1 MTSFNRTVDLMH
13 LREIKLDSDMS
24 FLPSAIAQGVQ
35 LAGQRLDANE
45 SMVFALQ
52 LQHLRNEVMMRP
64 YPQYKAKNLLPMQSE
79 ASPGAE
85 EYAYIVA
92 DRVGMFKMIT
102 NYADDLP
109 VTEVQGEKIVADIRE
124 FGGAVHYS
132 IHDQE
137 RAAQSGMPLVQRK
150 MIANRDVAEQKFDR
164 IAWVGD
170 AESGLFGIA
179 SHPNITA
186 TTVVAGAATTTP
198 WPTKTAAEIYT
209 DLVRPFIDQ
218 ATATNGIER
227 PDTIVMTAARFE
239 LLRTRFFGDN
249 TGESV
254 LVRFREAYP
263 EVTIETVEWMATA
276 GAGGTQA
283 ALYYRNDAQKVAVET
298 PLPYMVMPPEQRNL
312 ATIVNARMR
321 TAGAIVYFP
330 LSVTRL
336 QGI

>member
-1 MTSFNRTVDLMH
+1 MTAFNKTVDLLH
-13 LREIKLDSDMS
+13 LREVKLDGDMS
-24 FLPSAIAQGVQ
+24 FLPTAIAQGVQ
-35 LAGQRLDANE
+35 MAGQRLDANE

-92 DRVGMFKMIT
+92 DRVGMFRMIT

-137 RAAQSGMPLVQRK
+137 RAAQSGQPLVQRK
-150 MIANRDVAEQKFDR
+150 MIANRDIAEQKFDK

-170 AESGLFGIA
+170 TESGLYGVA
-179 SHPNITA
+179 NHPNITVD
-186 TTVVAGAATTTP
+186 TVVAGAATTTP

-209 DLVRPFIDQ
+209 DLVRPFVDQ
-218 ATATNGIER
+218 ATDTNGIER
-227 PDTIVMTAARFE
+227 PDTIVLTASRLE
-239 LLRTRFFGDN
+239 TLRTKFFGDN
-249 TGESV
+249 TGDSV
-254 LVRFREAYP
+254 LARFKEAYP
-263 EVTIETVEWMATA
+263 DVTIDTVEWMGTA
-276 GAGGTQA
+276 GSGGSQA
-283 ALYYRNDAQKVAVET
+283 MLAYRKDPMKLAVET

-330 LSVTRL
+330 LSVTKL

>member
-24 FLPSAIAQGVQ
+24 FLPTAIAQGVQ
-35 LAGQRLDANE
+35 FAGQRLDAND

-52 LQHLRNEVMMRP
+52 LQHLRNEVMTRP

-79 ASPGAE
+79 ASAGAE
-85 EYAYIVA
+85 EYAYVVA
-92 DRVGMFKMIT
+92 DRVGVFKMIT

-109 VTEVQGEKIVADIRE
+109 VTEVQGEKIVVDIRE

-150 MIANRDVAEQKFDR
+150 MIANRDVAEQKFDK

-170 AESGLFGIA
+170 AESGLFGVA
-179 SHPNITA
+179 NHPNITV
-186 TTVVAGAATTTP
+186 TTVAAGASTTTE
-198 WPTKTAAEIYT
+198 WSTKTAFEVYT

-227 PDTIVMTAARFE
+227 PDTIVMTASRHE
-239 LLRTRFFGDN
+239 LLRTKFFGDN
-249 TGESV
+249 TGDSV
-254 LVRFREAYP
+254 LKRFREGYP
-263 EVTIETVEWMATA
+263 EVTIETVEWMSTA
-276 GAGGTQA
+276 GAGGSQA
-283 ALYYRNDAQKVAVET
+283 ALFYRKDPQKLAVET
-298 PLPYMVMPPEQRNL
+298 PLPYFVMPPQQQNL
-312 ATIVNARMR
+312 ATVVNARMR
-321 TAGAIVYFP
+321 TAGAVVYFP
-330 LSVTRL
+330 LSVTRI

>member
-1 MTSFNRTVDLMH
+1 MTSFNRTVALVH
-13 LREIKLDSDMS
+13 LREIKLDGDMS
-24 FLPSAIAQGVQ
+24 FLPTAIAQGVQ
-35 LAGQRLDANE
+35 MAGQRLDANE

-92 DRVGMFKMIT
+92 DRVGIFKMIT

-137 RAAQSGMPLVQRK
+137 RAAQSGQPLVNRK
-150 MIANRDVAEQKFDR
+150 MVANRDVAEQKFDK
-164 IAWVGD
+164 IAWLGD
-170 AESGLFGIA
+170 TESGLYGVA
-179 SHPNITA
+179 NHPNITV
-186 TTVVAGAATTTP
+186 TTVVAGASTTTP

-227 PDTIVMTAARFE
+227 PDHIVMTAARFE
-239 LLRTRFFGDN
+239 LLRTKFFGDN
-249 TGESV
+249 TGDSV
-254 LVRFREAYP
+254 LARFKEGYP
-263 EVTIETVEWMATA
+263 DVTIETVEWMAAA
-276 GAGGTQA
+276 GAGPSQA
-283 ALYYRNDAQKVAVET
+283 ALYYRKDPQKLAVET
-298 PLPYMVMPPEQRNL
+298 PLPYMVMPPQQRNL
-312 ATIVNARMR
+312 ASVVNARMR

-330 LSVTRL
+330 LSVTKI